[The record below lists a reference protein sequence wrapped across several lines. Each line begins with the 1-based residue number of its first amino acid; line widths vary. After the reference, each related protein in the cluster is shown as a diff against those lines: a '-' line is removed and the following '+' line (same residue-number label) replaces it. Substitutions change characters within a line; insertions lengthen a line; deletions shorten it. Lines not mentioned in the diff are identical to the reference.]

1 MRNRATSVLLAAVCL
16 AIGLSGCA
24 SGQKIPVVS
33 VSEILGIGPIGMN
46 NRYAG
51 VVEAGESVS
60 VNKDASLEIA
70 EVAVQAGDAVS
81 KGQVLFSYETE
92 ALGIEVE
99 RMQLEIEQM
108 NNAITTKKSQIT
120 TLEKE
125 QKTADSANKLQYTL
139 QIQQLQLDIKETEY
153 KVTAKQKEID
163 RSKTRMADANVLSPV
178 AGHVKEINA
187 NGETNPQTGEPK
199 PFIVIT
205 QEGDFRVRGIVNE
218 QNAGDFSVDMPVIIR
233 SRTDES
239 VLWQGVVSAV
249 DWENPVQ
256 SSSAMMYGQ
265 VDEMTSS
272 SKYPFYVKLQSDEGL
287 MLGQHVY
294 IEPDN
299 GQMNAG
305 EEGAGFY
312 LPSYFICNLDTEEP
326 YVWAA
331 DSRDKLE
338 KRVVTLGNY
347 NIESDSYEIMEGLAL
362 EDCIAYPD
370 ASCKAGAPVRY
381 PGEEVPEEEEG
392 ESGEEGENFTGEE
405 ENGFIDGGEGF
416 NGIILPDDGAITSDG
431 EDFGGEGGLFTM
443 PAEEVPNE
451 DNSGSFEG
459 GSGSFEGGS
468 GSFGSGS
475 SGSFGG
481 GNSGSIGSS
490 GGSVL
495 PGFTLPAGTPDPGI
509 AVVQGTEAVG

>member
-1 MRNRATSVLLAAVCL
+1 MRNRATSVLLVVVCL
-16 AIGLSGCA
+16 AICLSACA
-24 SGQKIPVVS
+24 SGPRIPVVS
-33 VSEILGIGPIGMN
+33 VSEILGIGPIGMY

-51 VVEAGESVS
+51 VIEAGETVS
-60 VNKDASLEIA
+60 VNKDASLEVA
-70 EVAVQAGDAVS
+70 EVAVQAGDAVT
-81 KGQVLFSYETE
+81 KGQVLFSYETA
-92 ALGIEVE
+92 ALGIDVE

-108 NNAITTKKSQIT
+108 NNTVSTKKTQIT

-178 AGHVKEINA
+178 AGHVKEVNA
-187 NGETNPQTGEPK
+187 NGETNPQTGEPL

-205 QEGDFRVRGIVNE
+205 QEGDFRVRGTVNE
-218 QNAGDFSVDMPVIIR
+218 QNAGEFTVDMPVIIR

-239 VLWQGVVSAV
+239 LMWRGTVSAV
-249 DWENPVQ
+249 DWENPIQ
-256 SSSAMMYGQ
+256 SSSSMMYGPT
-265 VDEMTSS
+265 DEMTSS
-272 SKYPFYVKLQSDEGL
+272 SKYPFYVRLQSDLGL

-305 EEGAGFY
+305 EEGTGFY
-312 LPSYFICNLDTEEP
+312 LPSYFICDLDTDQP

-347 NIESDSYEIMEGLAL
+347 NIEADSYEIMEGLTL

-370 ASCKAGAPVRY
+370 ASCKVGAPVRY
-381 PGEEVPEEEEG
+381 PGEEVPEEEG
-392 ESGEEGENFTGEE
+392 ESGEGEEYNGEEGGNESGEAGENF
-405 ENGFIDGGEGF
+405 GF
-416 NGIILPDDGAITSDG
+416 ILPDDGLITPDG
-431 EDFGGEGGLFTM
+431 GYEENEGGLVTL
-443 PAEEVPNE
+443 PAEEVPYE
-451 DNSGSFEG
+451 GNSGAVEG
-459 GSGSFEGGS
+459 GSGSVEGDSGKIEGSS

-475 SGSFGG
+475 SGS
-481 GNSGSIGSS
+481 GSS
-490 GGSVL
+490 GGGVL
-495 PGFTLPAGTPDPGI
+495 PGFMLPAGTPDPGI

>member
-16 AIGLSGCA
+16 AICLSGCA

-51 VVEAGESVS
+51 VVEAGESVN

-163 RSKTRMADANVLSPV
+163 RAKTRMADANVLSPV
-178 AGHVKEINA
+178 AGHVKEVNS

-205 QEGDFRVRGIVNE
+205 QEGDFRVRGTVNE
-218 QNAGDFSVDMPVIIR
+218 QNAAEFSIDMPVIIR
-233 SRTDES
+233 SRTDDS
-239 VLWQGVVSAV
+239 LMWRGTVSAV
-249 DWENPVQ
+249 DWENPIQ
-256 SSSAMMYGQ
+256 SSNMMYGP

-272 SKYPFYVKLQSDEGL
+272 SKYPFYVRLQSDLGL

-305 EEGAGFY
+305 EEGTGFY
-312 LPSYFICNLDTEEP
+312 LPSYFICDLDTDQP

-347 NIESDSYEIMEGLAL
+347 NIESDSYEIMEGLTL

-370 ASCKAGAPVRY
+370 ASCKVGAPVRY
-381 PGEEVPEEEEG
+381 PGEEVPEEEG
-392 ESGEEGENFTGEE
+392 ESGEGGEFAGEEGEDYIGEE
-405 ENGFIDGGEGF
+405 DEGF
-416 NGIILPDDGAITSDG
+416 SGIILPDEGVITPDGGYEAN
-431 EDFGGEGGLFTM
+431 EGGLFTM
-443 PAEEVPNE
+443 PAEEVPSE
-451 DNSGSFEG
+451 GNSGTVEG
-459 GSGSFEGGS
+459 GSGAVEGSS

-475 SGSFGG
+475 SGSFG
-481 GNSGSIGSS
+481 SGSS
-490 GGSVL
+490 GGVL

-509 AVVQGTEAVG
+509 AVIQGTEAVG

>member
-16 AIGLSGCA
+16 AICLSGCA
-24 SGQKIPVVS
+24 TGSKIPVVS

-51 VVEAGESVS
+51 VVQAGETVS
-60 VNKDASLEIA
+60 VNKDASLEVA
-70 EVAVQAGDAVS
+70 EIAVQAGDAVT

-92 ALGIEVE
+92 ALGIEIE

-108 NNAITTKKSQIT
+108 NNSNTTKKSQIT

-163 RSKTRMADANVLSPV
+163 RAKTRMADANVLSPV
-178 AGHVKEINA
+178 AGHIKEVNA
-187 NGETNPQTGEPK
+187 NGETNPQTGEPL

-205 QEGDFRVRGIVNE
+205 QEGDFRVRGTVNE
-218 QNAGDFSVDMPVIIR
+218 QNAGEFTVDMPVIIR
-233 SRTDES
+233 SRTDDS
-239 VLWQGVVSAV
+239 LMWRGTVSMV
-249 DWENPVQ
+249 DWENPIQ
-256 SSSAMMYGQ
+256 SNSAMYGP

-272 SKYPFYVKLQSDEGL
+272 SKYPFYVRLQSDAGL

-299 GQMNAG
+299 GQMDAG
-305 EEGAGFY
+305 EEGTGFY
-312 LPSYFICNLDTEEP
+312 LPSYFICDLDTDQP

-347 NIESDSYEIMEGLAL
+347 NIESDSYEIMEGLTL
-362 EDCIAYPD
+362 EDFIAYPD
-370 ASCKAGAPVRY
+370 ASCKVGAPVRY
-381 PGEEVPEEEEG
+381 PGEEVPEDAEEG
-392 ESGEEGENFTGEE
+392 ESGESEEYYGEEGNGFTDEGEDFGS
-405 ENGFIDGGEGF
+405 IV
-416 NGIILPDDGAITSDG
+416 LPGDEIITSDG
-431 EDFGGEGGLFTM
+431 EDVAGEGGLFTM
-443 PAEEVPNE
+443 PAEEVPSEGNTGKVE
-451 DNSGSFEG
+451 GSSGSVEG
-459 GSGSFEGGS
+459 SS

-475 SGSFGG
+475 SGS
-481 GNSGSIGSS
+481 
-490 GGSVL
+490 VL
-495 PGFTLPAGTPDPGI
+495 PGSMLPAGTPDPGI